1 MQVGMIGLGRMGMN
15 MARRLLGGGHEVVAY
30 NLTQEKVKQMESDG
44 AIGSESLEDLVQK
57 LTEPRILWIMLPAG
71 NIVDETIKKLTPLV
85 SAGDIIIDGGNSM
98 FQDDLRRA
106 EELKPLGIHYLDAGQ
121 SSRQ

>member
-1 MQVGMIGLGRMGMN
+1 
-15 MARRLLGGGHEVVAY
+15 
-30 NLTQEKVKQMESDG
+30 MESEG
-44 AIGSESLEDLVQK
+44 AIGSESLEDFVQK

-106 EELKPLGIHYLDAGQ
+106 EELKPLGIHYLDAGI
-121 SSRQ
+121 SGVSGDCR